1 MAHDV
6 FISYSHQ
13 DKPTAD
19 AVCALLEANGV
30 RCWIASRD
38 IAPGAEWAESI
49 IEAIGNSRV
58 MVLLFTARSNASP
71 QVRKEVER
79 AVNKGVTL
87 IPLRIEDVTPSRSL
101 EYFLSTPHWLDALT
115 PPLEKHVHRLAKRIV
130 ALLSEDGTT
139 APPPSSPSITT
150 PAPRMRRLGR
160 AAWVGIVIV
169 FAGSGVLTVYLQRHP
184 LRGSNS
190 PSSVPAPAGMAAAST
205 GSIPAHP
212 TTGQAPTS
220 GVRSGQSDLSS
231 PAVSMPKNPQAAEL
245 FRQAIKH
252 MTLDELDQ
260 AIAQLDEVI
269 FLEPDFAP
277 GYLKRAQCQNDR
289 MNWKQAAVDANRAI
303 ELGLQNDTAYRARG
317 AAYLNLGDFAR
328 AGPDL
333 EQAIGLNPNDA
344 DNYWNRALFRGGRG
358 REEEA
363 LADLDKTIELN
374 PRHVAAL
381 NNRSVI
387 HLMRGNFDR
396 ALADTETV
404 LGLYP
409 DNLVALVN
417 RAAIYNNRGD
427 YPKGV
432 ADLDRAVQL
441 SPANDDVFLRR
452 GQLYFNMNQGEKAVT
467 DFSEAI
473 RLNQKNATAYFYR
486 SKTLSKLGEKDR
498 AHADYEQ
505 AITLDPRLA
514 TP

>member
-1 MAHDV
+1 MEPQRRYLPAPKLSNLARWRDRHRFPSHRRFAHPCVSAALTPFTSGLLLFQPRTSPQTAMAHDV

-160 AAWVGIVIV
+160 AAWVGIVV
-169 FAGSGVLTVYLQRHP
+169 VVAGSGVLTVYLQRHP

-220 GVRSGQSDLSS
+220 GVRSG
-231 PAVSMPKNPQAAEL
+231 
-245 FRQAIKH
+245 
-252 MTLDELDQ
+252 
-260 AIAQLDEVI
+260 
-269 FLEPDFAP
+269 
-277 GYLKRAQCQNDR
+277 
-289 MNWKQAAVDANRAI
+289 
-303 ELGLQNDTAYRARG
+303 
-317 AAYLNLGDFAR
+317 
-328 AGPDL
+328 
-333 EQAIGLNPNDA
+333 
-344 DNYWNRALFRGGRG
+344 
-358 REEEA
+358 
-363 LADLDKTIELN
+363 
-374 PRHVAAL
+374 
-381 NNRSVI
+381 
-387 HLMRGNFDR
+387 
-396 ALADTETV
+396 
-404 LGLYP
+404 
-409 DNLVALVN
+409 
-417 RAAIYNNRGD
+417 
-427 YPKGV
+427 
-432 ADLDRAVQL
+432 
-441 SPANDDVFLRR
+441 
-452 GQLYFNMNQGEKAVT
+452 
-467 DFSEAI
+467 
-473 RLNQKNATAYFYR
+473 
-486 SKTLSKLGEKDR
+486 
-498 AHADYEQ
+498 
-505 AITLDPRLA
+505 
-514 TP
+514 